1 MPDVL
6 KKIIPSNEIKN
17 GSTTITDKV
26 GNIQSLSPDVNA
38 VSNVDNLSGVLDVRF
53 DDITYYT
60 T

>member
-26 GNIQSLSPDVNA
+26 GNVQSLSPDVNA
-38 VSNVDNLSGVLDVRF
+38 VSNVDNLFGGVGR
-53 DDITYYT
+53 
-60 T
+60 